1 MCALTRVRSAAARR
15 CRPPTDPAARPP
27 RRPALSAGVARG
39 TGRRAGR
46 GRGRRRAGG
55 PTAGR
60 DEGVQGVRGVRRGP
74 HTPPITPALP
84 LSSLPTPRLGGRHPR
99 ALPDG
104 RRGPVVRR
112 ASSAALCLVLAVR
125 GAAARREGTC
135 TLSPGAAGA
144 IAGCGAGGAC
154 TCSTPCVW
162 SRARASPPAMLRLSA
177 TVREAALVAR
187 GVGCGHGRR
196 PAPRRAARPPTPPP
210 RPSPTPSAPPRCAAR
225 RPALVSGRTRPSS
238 EVAAARNAR
247 GVAPAA
253 RPPMRALPSP
263 SPQAPACPRVGPRS
277 W

>member
-1 MCALTRVRSAAARR
+1 MARRDWSGCRRRPVCSLTCVRSAAARR

-60 DEGVQGVRGVRRGP
+60 DEGVQGVKGVRRGP

-125 GAAARREGTC
+125 GLRRDGT
-135 TLSPGAAGA
+135 A
-144 IAGCGAGGAC
+144 
-154 TCSTPCVW
+154 
-162 SRARASPPAMLRLSA
+162 RARCRPGRRAPL
-177 TVREAALVAR
+177 R
-187 GVGCGHGRR
+187 GVG
-196 PAPRRAARPPTPPP
+196 RAAR
-210 RPSPTPSAPPRCAAR
+210 APAPHLA
-225 RPALVSGRTRPSS
+225 SGRVP
-238 EVAAARNAR
+238 VQ
-247 GVAPAA
+247 A
-253 RPPMRALPSP
+253 RPPCCASLPRCVRLPSLP
-263 SPQAPACPRVGPRS
+263 GASDVVTAAGPLRAAPRAHRPLLPDPRPPPARPRDARRAVRL